1 MSERLFIRLGTSS
14 EQACSWL
21 VWSELEQEI
30 IGSGELKDAH
40 ALSSLTERAGNRPVD
55 VLVPSSAITLT
66 HVELPEKG
74 QRQAIQALPFM
85 LEENLAESVD
95 DLHFVTG
102 PREGE
107 SLSVA
112 VVAHEQMQTWLSWLS
127 EAGLKAKRI
136 VPDCLALP
144 LEQCQWAAMKFNQEY
159 LLRTGSGSG
168 VCLTADWM
176 NMALP
181 RLLPVDNDT
190 PVTVAGYSELELA
203 GTEVQAQDLEL
214 PMLVLAKGILSAP
227 IDLQSGVYAP
237 KREYGKHVQIWR
249 NAAIVIVVALV
260 LSMVNKGLNIYQMN
274 SEQVRLQQQSEA
286 IFKQAVPGTSRI
298 VNLRSQMDRYL
309 RDMQGKGGGS
319 EFFSMLKG
327 LETAFTQVPELKPT
341 TLRFDSA
348 RNELRM
354 QVVAKSYAQVEQFK
368 EIISRS
374 YQLDSGAMNSGE
386 DSVTST
392 LTLRSK

>member
-1 MSERLFIRLGTSS
+1 MSERLFIRLGSSS
-14 EQACSWL
+14 EQPCSWL

-30 IGSGELKDAH
+30 IGSGELKDAA

-66 HVELPEKG
+66 NVELPEKG

-85 LEENLAESVD
+85 LEENLAENVD

-102 PREGE
+102 PRDGE
-107 SLSVA
+107 LLSVA

-127 EAGLKAKRI
+127 EAGLKVKRI

-144 LEQCQWAAMKFNQEY
+144 LEQCQWAAIKFNQEY
-159 LLRTGSGSG
+159 LLRTGVGAG
-168 VCLTADWM
+168 VSLSESWL

-181 RLLPVDNDT
+181 KLLPTQAGT
-190 PVTVAGYSELELA
+190 PVTVAAYSDLSLVGA
-203 GTEVQAQDLEL
+203 EVQLQELEL

-227 IDLQSGVYAP
+227 INLLTGAYLP
-237 KREYGKHVQIWR
+237 KRDYGKHVQIWR
-249 NAAIVIVVALV
+249 NAAIVIAIALL
-260 LSMVNKGLNIYQMN
+260 LSLVNKGLNIHQMN
-274 SEQVRLQQQSEA
+274 SEKARLQQQSEA

-298 VNLRSQMDRYL
+298 VNLRSQMDRHL
-309 RDMQGKGGGS
+309 RSMQGQGGGS
-319 EFFSMLKG
+319 EFFSMLEG
-327 LETAFTQVPELKPT
+327 LEEAFTQVPELKPT

-354 QVVAKSYAQVEQFK
+354 QVIAKSYAQVERFK
-368 EIISRS
+368 DIVSRS

-386 DSVTST
+386 NSVTST
-392 LTLRSK
+392 LTLRIK